1 MSEYLIHHGTKG
13 MKWGIRKYQNADG
26 SLTTAGK
33 QRYGGG
39 SIAGGVNRLGAKI
52 SSVNERYY
60 KKKADKLYS
69 YAKAERGIAGANRR
83 VKNEHLRKADEARAR
98 GGIGGH
104 LSSAG
109 HRVAAKV
116 YESNEKWWDK
126 EAAADS
132 AKAKKNR
139 LREGMNRS
147 ARKSFEKQAERE
159 DARANQKAAD
169 IQRNKESAK
178 RAKTGEDA
186 VSRILGINERH
197 YQKKADKYSSYGKTE
212 RELARLNK
220 SAKEQFTRRAAE
232 SKAKGGIRGA
242 LGSIGNKAM
251 AKTYETNER
260 YWNKAADRDYRKAQ
274 KNRTYASMNRA
285 ARKQRSR

>member
-1 MSEYLIHHGTKG
+1 MSDYSIHHGTKG
-13 MKWGIRKYQNADG
+13 MKWGIRKYQNTDG
-26 SLTTAGK
+26 SLTPAGK

-52 SSVNERYY
+52 SSVNERHY
-60 KKKADKLYS
+60 KKKADKLYT

-116 YESNEKWWDK
+116 YESNEKWWNK

-159 DARANQKAAD
+159 DARKEAKFKEKASERAVKKVVDKTANNSDSVRSEKVRKYAARGLAIAGTALAAYGTYKAVKAF
-169 IQRNKESAK
+169 NKWSNTPYYDAIGNYVNPKYAGRRSFGSLVRTTVSRARGEAHYDGLGQYVESTKDYLK
-178 RAKTGEDA
+178 RANKYA
-186 VSRILGINERH
+186 PRLSRR
-197 YQKKADKYSSYGKTE
+197 
-212 RELARLNK
+212 
-220 SAKEQFTRRAAE
+220 
-232 SKAKGGIRGA
+232 
-242 LGSIGNKAM
+242 
-251 AKTYETNER
+251 
-260 YWNKAADRDYRKAQ
+260 
-274 KNRTYASMNRA
+274 
-285 ARKQRSR
+285 

>member
-13 MKWGIRKYQNADG
+13 MKWGVRKYQNADG
-26 SLTTAGK
+26 SLTPAGK

-159 DARANQKAAD
+159 DARAIEKRSKNNAGSSKNRSEKSIDQGAAG
-169 IQRNKESAK
+169 IKE
-178 RAKTGEDA
+178 
-186 VSRILGINERH
+186 
-197 YQKKADKYSSYGKTE
+197 
-212 RELARLNK
+212 
-220 SAKEQFTRRAAE
+220 
-232 SKAKGGIRGA
+232 KAKK
-242 LGSIGNKAM
+242 LHVNDVL
-251 AKTYETNER
+251 
-260 YWNKAADRDYRKAQ
+260 NKAADELDDRATKDWFNDKGKMVNGKNVAASALRSISNRNMSELRSTIDSYDFFNDTKYGEKFDNVMDYVDTLVKGKR
-274 KNRTYASMNRA
+274 
-285 ARKQRSR
+285 